1 MKKRWPLPLLM
12 WLLLSGLVF
21 LAGCPA
27 LGPEYQRPDT
37 GVDLPERFA
46 MAVAAPDRT
55 YAPEQWWREF
65 DDPALNRVVEGV
77 LTGNPDIEQA
87 AASVLEARALAGQA
101 RAERF
106 PTLGLEAGAA
116 RQGQGFVD
124 PFTGDTGTVES
135 EVYSLAL
142 PASFE
147 LDLWGRLTRAS
158 QAARADL
165 LAAEANC
172 RTITHSLVAEAVSQ
186 YFRVRS
192 LEARLDLR
200 QRLARTYRDNRELV
214 AERYRRGLA
223 TVLDVRQARRIL
235 AQAEAEIP
243 VVEEAL
249 GRARQALEVL
259 QGKYPRAAPASPLT
273 NDRFSL
279 PPPIPAG
286 LPADLLNR
294 RPDIRAAEASLASA
308 CARIGVAKANRFPR
322 ISLTGEFGY
331 TSDELDLLL
340 KPESELWKIGA
351 GLVQPLFDAGRR
363 KAVQRAAEARYQQQ
377 LAQYARTVL
386 TALAEVEGALLTR
399 EQQLERRRRLVAYF
413 TEAQATLESAR
424 DRYERGLSSYLHVL
438 DAQQAA
444 FQAELSLVETQYTI
458 YTNRVAL
465 YRALGGGW
473 DAASAM
479 AAESGRKSHDIEQP
493 GNQTGE
499 Q

>member
-1 MKKRWPLPLLM
+1 MDTAA
-12 WLLLSGLVF
+12 SD
-21 LAGCPA
+21 
-27 LGPEYQRPDT
+27 RP
-37 GVDLPERFA
+37 
-46 MAVAAPDRT
+46 

-65 DDPALNRVVEGV
+65 DDPALNRVVEAV
-77 LTGNPDIEQA
+77 LAGNPDIEQA

-106 PTLGLEAGAA
+106 PTLGLEASAA
-116 RQGQGFVD
+116 RQVQGFVA
-124 PFTGDTGTVES
+124 PLTGETNTVES
-135 EVYSLAL
+135 DVYSLAL

-165 LAAEANC
+165 LAAEANH

-186 YFRVRS
+186 HFRARS

-200 QRLARTYRDNRELV
+200 RRLTRSYQDNLELV
-214 AERYRRGLA
+214 EARYRRGLA

-243 VVEEAL
+243 GLEEAL
-249 GRARQALEVL
+249 GRARQNLEVL
-259 QGKYPRAAPASPLT
+259 QGKYPRGAEASPLT
-273 NDRFSL
+273 QDPFSL

-294 RPDIRAAEASLASA
+294 RPDIQAAEASLASA
-308 CARIGVAKANRFPR
+308 CARIGVAKANRFPQ

-363 KAVQRAAEARYQQQ
+363 RAVQRAAEARYQQQ
-377 LAQYARTVL
+377 LAKYAKTVL

-399 EQQLERRRRLVAYF
+399 EQELERRRRLVAYF
-413 TEAQATLESAR
+413 TEAQATLETAR
-424 DRYERGLSSYLHVL
+424 DRYERGLSSYLNVL

-444 FQAELSLVETQYTI
+444 FQAELGLVETQYTI

-473 DAASAM
+473 DAASAR
-479 AAESGRKSHDIEQP
+479 AAESGREPHDIEQP
-493 GNQTGE
+493 GDQTGE
-499 Q
+499 HNEP